1 MQGCSS
7 SRTFLYPSK
16 VQVKALC
23 AWTPWAEHFWVM
35 RYPRTSSCS
44 PHLCT
49 QIALGPLHRVW
60 AWSCEPTWLLV
71 PLWSVITAGTPSPV
85 SWGGGT
91 ELNGHRMQKVLLIGW
106 GRGGFIH
113 RLQQPRSEQ
122 TPGLSIPTGPRCSQ
136 EGHQHLIRPC
146 SCSKI
151 ITWVRPLADN
161 TIHMG

>member
-71 PLWSVITAGTPSPV
+71 PLWSIITAGTPSPV
-85 SWGGGT
+85 SWGGG
-91 ELNGHRMQKVLLIGW
+91 NRIKW
-106 GRGGFIH
+106 
-113 RLQQPRSEQ
+113 P
-122 TPGLSIPTGPRCSQ
+122 
-136 EGHQHLIRPC
+136 
-146 SCSKI
+146 
-151 ITWVRPLADN
+151 
-161 TIHMG
+161 

>member
-85 SWGGGT
+85 S
-91 ELNGHRMQKVLLIGW
+91 
-106 GRGGFIH
+106 
-113 RLQQPRSEQ
+113 
-122 TPGLSIPTGPRCSQ
+122 
-136 EGHQHLIRPC
+136 
-146 SCSKI
+146 
-151 ITWVRPLADN
+151 
-161 TIHMG
+161 